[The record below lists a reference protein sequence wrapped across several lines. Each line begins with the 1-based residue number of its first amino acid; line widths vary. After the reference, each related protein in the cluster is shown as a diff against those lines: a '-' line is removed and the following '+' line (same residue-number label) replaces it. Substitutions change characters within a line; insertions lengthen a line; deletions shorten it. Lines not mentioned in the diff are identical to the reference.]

1 MGEHQGLPCTEV
13 RRDLLLVN
21 IGLEVVGDQDHDDVR
36 LLSRLVDGADAQS
49 FGLGLLT
56 ALAALVEADHDVEAV
71 VPAIEGVGVALAPVS
86 DYADGLVLQEG
97 QVGVVVVV
105 HLCWHFLS
113 MLRLVVFAISE
124 APLS

>member
-1 MGEHQGLPCTEV
+1 MRC
-13 RRDLLLVN
+13 DLLLVD

-71 VPAIEGVGVALAPVS
+71 VPAIEGVGVSLAPVS

-113 MLRLVVFAISE
+113 MGSVLLVCYFRG
-124 APLS
+124 PLS